1 MSAGMLNEST
11 ILISAKL
18 DEQKTINTINS
29 QLQKLK
35 INPIECEVKVSK
47 IEAEKCSQQ
56 IQNTVS
62 KLRKATQASQYSIP
76 LNFDVRHSD
85 SNKIKTYINDFI
97 SRINKNIGTLQTVNI
112 PIDTNTNQTTNLT
125 AALTNGSRAIFNY
138 KNNAEE
144 TTRVIVTLNEKT
156 NQLEARVTSLGA
168 NYGRLASKQA
178 KEQQEVE
185 KYTAQAIQESKRAV
199 EQKKQAYLEFDSTI
213 QQVQT
218 DIHTLGQK
226 MMNLPMSSYSTESL
240 NSAYKQTVADYEHV
254 LELQR
259 QLAQGKN
266 LQYDNK
272 TGSIIPPLALQE
284 QESLLN
290 QIQQA
295 LLRCTESYNL
305 YGKEVQYANTK
316 FKEQQADAANMQKQ
330 NQQMALLAT
339 NIQKAQVQ
347 VQALAKNWSAIKTNP
362 ELNAELQ
369 RLIAS
374 SKQLSTGSD
383 LKQFNAELN
392 TFKARCRAVGVATKS
407 MGDSFKAAWK
417 NFSFF
422 FSASR
427 LIYIV
432 TNRTKELV
440 TNVKNLN
447 SAMIELRK
455 VTDETENSYDRFL
468 KKAKQN
474 SKGVGMGLSEYVQ
487 ATADFARLGYSVSE
501 SNELAKIAAM
511 YKNVADDM
519 DNIGTGTGTL
529 ISTMKAFNV
538 EFDNAVSIVDKLNE
552 VSNKYAVMSG
562 NLGEGLGNSA
572 ASMSIAGNTLDE
584 TIALLTAGTE
594 ITQDGS
600 GMGNALKVF
609 SMRIRGM
616 KGQLSEL
623 GEEVDENVESIS
635 KMQTQILNL
644 THGKVNIFDDN
655 GNFKSPYEILQGIA
669 SVYKDLSSTEQADLL
684 ETIAG
689 KHRGNAVAAILTNWS
704 TAQGALATS
713 LNSAGSAAKENEKYM
728 QGLEGHLQ
736 QLQSTWESLSSTLVN
751 DDFLIGTVS
760 VGTDIIS
767 TVDGIASSIGG
778 LNTVVAGVG
787 LGIFIKNLKNIKS
800 HVELTSKA
808 FDASKNI
815 VNQYGVTTELSG
827 TAIMQYRTALEGLS
841 ASEQKAI
848 LTKIG
853 LNQHQIETILGL
865 NQQTTA
871 TTALTLSEMQQI
883 ATDKGLTSEQMNKIR
898 QFTLGNLVIEG
909 QTTETNELTQANIA
923 LIASTIGLT
932 KEQQEYIIKALAVKN
947 ANENITKS
955 TKGLGVSLGSFF
967 KSKAGIFTIATT
979 AITLIGSVWTALKQ
993 QQEEAYN
1000 KVIEK
1005 SEEATSHIQNV
1016 EQAWS
1021 RYLELGTNAT
1031 EEEKRNALESV
1042 NEQLDNKIQK
1052 LQDATAAE
1060 KDYADAVKDSIK
1072 KDYAQ
1077 TAVESNT
1084 AYLSAKQQIQNQWNS
1099 DYDRLIQQS
1108 TLGISQDPY
1117 VTGNEFAKEII
1128 EPILG
1133 ELGYYEDTFG
1143 GFTIHLGASVDTTDV
1158 ESVIQYYEKLK
1169 QAKENVEQ
1177 VTYVLSNKGNS
1188 KDKQKAE
1195 DILSSAYYKEI
1206 VNIINDNEDK
1216 INDYINQKR
1225 NTIYYSVLSQKGI
1238 PSTVSEF
1245 NEVRSAMLKQAGDS
1259 QLLADTINEQL
1270 ISTFPELAK
1279 EAQNTAQVL
1288 SNTEFTIADSRL
1300 AEQIETYKT
1309 EIEDIPKTYQSLAA
1323 VVSDYNQ
1330 NGYLTLEN
1338 LESIISAGDEYIDT
1352 LFNEEGQ
1359 LELNKDAYIKL
1370 AKAKLEDIRY
1380 SMLQSAISDINSLSK
1395 DAETKAVDDLTDS
1408 THNLTEQ
1415 TLALCAAKKI
1425 EEGVSP
1431 EVVYQYV
1438 ETYSK
1443 YSTIIDNVSNSLDT
1457 ATDNVFGFT
1466 EANERAKDALEKKK
1480 DALEQTKDALEK
1492 EKDNLEENVDALQN
1506 LVDLVTEYITK
1517 TKELEKDALEKQKET
1532 IDELIDKRKEELE
1545 LLRDEIE
1552 ANKTL
1557 AEKQNT
1563 VAQNALAASIAELDD
1578 SGAGRKAQKETSDAL
1593 NESRSDLE
1601 DYLVEQS
1608 FDTRLEALDKLQ
1620 ETNEEFYDNQIKVID
1635 KYLDDE
1641 RRLYED
1647 ACSMIDNDN
1656 GELYGKLLKYV
1667 KTYTTQSESEF
1678 NYLWSSAK
1686 SAIDK
1691 YNDSN
1696 LSTLHLLD
1704 TMQGRVY
1711 VLSEQIDIYD
1721 DKISNISDAISS
1733 IGDNISTV
1741 AGGINANADA
1751 LTNFN
1756 NKYKSL
1762 MSLLDGYNWT
1772 MEWKG
1777 VNYFSRKTNRD
1788 DAALDILSQIE
1799 NQTGYYI
1806 GGNVYGGIKQIPKYA
1821 QGTRSAIGGLSITQE
1836 NGYEFIPTSIGNGQ
1850 YTLLDRGNPVF
1861 NATATRNLY
1870 DMANNPR
1877 DFLFDTLGNYSQHP
1891 ASVISNTSV
1900 VSPTIKINIQG
1911 DATQSTVNAL
1921 RHEAKNI
1928 IKQATEN
1935 VMNIALRN
1943 KRLI

>member
-1 MSAGMLNEST
+1 MSAVDFNESS

-35 INPIECEVKVSK
+35 INPIEVTLADINGSK
-47 IEAEKCSQQ
+47 LEQQ
-56 IQNTVS
+56 IQ
-62 KLRKATQASQYSIP
+62 
-76 LNFDVRHSD
+76 
-85 SNKIKTYINDFI
+85 
-97 SRINKNIGTLQTVNI
+97 QTVKANSAKI
-112 PIDTNTNQTTNLT
+112 NNTNN
-125 AALTNGSRAIFNY
+125 
-138 KNNAEE
+138 
-144 TTRVIVTLNEKT
+144 VINV
-156 NQLEARVTSLGA
+156 
-168 NYGRLASKQA
+168 
-178 KEQQEVE
+178 
-185 KYTAQAIQESKRAV
+185 
-199 EQKKQAYLEFDSTI
+199 
-213 QQVQT
+213 
-218 DIHTLGQK
+218 
-226 MMNLPMSSYSTESL
+226 
-240 NSAYKQTVADYEHV
+240 
-254 LELQR
+254 
-259 QLAQGKN
+259 
-266 LQYDNK
+266 
-272 TGSIIPPLALQE
+272 
-284 QESLLN
+284 
-290 QIQQA
+290 
-295 LLRCTESYNL
+295 
-305 YGKEVQYANTK
+305 
-316 FKEQQADAANMQKQ
+316 QKQ

-362 ELNAELQ
+362 ELNTELQ

-392 TFKARCRAVGVATKS
+392 TFKARCRAAGVATKS

-427 LIYIV
+427 MIYLV
-432 TNRTKELV
+432 TNITKELV

-474 SKGVGMGLSEYVQ
+474 SKDVGMGLSEYVN

-501 SNELAKIAAM
+501 SNELAKVAAM

-519 DNIGTGTGTL
+519 ESVETGTNTL
-529 ISTMKAFNV
+529 ISTMKAFNI
-538 EFDNAVSIVDKLNE
+538 ESDNAISIVDKLNE
-552 VSNKYAVMSG
+552 VSNNYAVTSG
-562 NLGEGLGNSA
+562 NLGEGLADSA
-572 ASMSIAGNTLDE
+572 ASMAVAGNTLDE
-584 TIALLTAGTE
+584 TISLLTAGTE
-594 ITQDGS
+594 ITQDAS
-600 GMGNALKVF
+600 GMGNALKVV

-616 KGQLSEL
+616 KGQLESL

-655 GNFKSPYEILQGIA
+655 GNFKSTYEILQGIA
-669 SVYKDLSSTEQADLL
+669 SVYKDLSSTEQAELL

-689 KHRGNAVAAILTNWS
+689 KHRGNAVAAILTNFS
-704 TAQGALATS
+704 TAQKSLETS
-713 LNSAGSAAKENEKYM
+713 LNSAGSAAKENEKKL

-760 VGTDIIS
+760 VGTGIIS
-767 TVDGIASSIGG
+767 TIDGIASSIGG
-778 LNTVVAGVG
+778 LNTVLAGVG
-787 LGIFIKNLKNIKS
+787 LGVFIKNLKNIKS

-808 FDASKNI
+808 LDASKNI
-815 VNQYGVTTELSG
+815 ANQYGVTTELSG

-841 ASEQKAI
+841 TSEQKAI

-853 LNQHQIETILGL
+853 LNQQQIETILGL

-883 ATDKGLTSEQMNKIR
+883 ATDIGLTSEQMDKIR

-909 QTTETNELTQANIA
+909 QTTATNELTQANIT
-923 LIASTIGLT
+923 LLASYIGL
-932 KEQQEYIIKALAVKN
+932 KERAQEYINKALAAKN

-955 TKGLGVSLGSFF
+955 TKGLGISLGSFF
-967 KSKAGIFTIATT
+967 KSPLGVISIITT
-979 AITLIGSVWTALKQ
+979 AFTVITSIINAVKQ

-1021 RYLELGTNAT
+1021 RYLELGTSAT

-1060 KDYADAVKDSIK
+1060 KDYADAV
-1072 KDYAQ
+1072 
-1077 TAVESNT
+1077 
-1084 AYLSAKQQIQNQWNS
+1084 
-1099 DYDRLIQQS
+1099 R
-1108 TLGISQDPY
+1108 G
-1117 VTGNEFAKEII
+1117 FAKEDFLKAAADASTSAIAARNKVSDQWDLDYQSFNWSN
-1128 EPILG
+1128 LG
-1133 ELGYYEDTFG
+1133 TGEKSFNDYAYSLVSNIMGDTLTTKDHKIGNLTTYTLGNGVTTSNFNEL
-1143 GFTIHLGASVDTTDV
+1143 L
-1158 ESVIQYYEKLK
+1158 QYYENLTKAREKIEEEIYRLNELGNVSMAEMLQDSDIYQSIIGILNSDK
-1169 QAKENVEQ
+1169 NTGIADYISNQTSMIYNSVIGKEGLPETVSDFRE
-1177 VTYVLSNKGNS
+1177 
-1188 KDKQKAE
+1188 
-1195 DILSSAYYKEI
+1195 LSSI
-1206 VNIINDNEDK
+1206 
-1216 INDYINQKR
+1216 
-1225 NTIYYSVLSQKGI
+1225 
-1238 PSTVSEF
+1238 
-1245 NEVRSAMLKQAGDS
+1245 MLQQAGDS
-1259 QLLADTINEQL
+1259 ELLATAIQERLTDA
-1270 ISTFPELAK
+1270 FPTLSK
-1279 EAQNTAQVL
+1279 EAQKTATVL

-1300 AEQIETYKT
+1300 AEQIETCKT
-1309 EIEDIPKTYQSLAA
+1309 EIEDISKTYQSLAG
-1323 VVSDYNQ
+1323 VVSEYNQ

-1338 LESIISAGDEYIDT
+1338 LEAIISAGDEYIDT
-1352 LFNEEGQ
+1352 LFNEKGQ
-1359 LELNKDAYIKL
+1359 LELNRDSYIKL

-1380 SMLQSAISDINSLSK
+1380 SMLQSAISDINSLNK
-1395 DAETKAVDDLTDS
+1395 DSESIAVDNLADS
-1408 THNLTEQ
+1408 TRNLTEK
-1415 TLALCAAKKI
+1415 TLALCAANKI
-1425 EEGVSP
+1425 AEGVSP
-1431 EVVYQYV
+1431 DVVYQYI

-1443 YSTIIDNVSNSLDT
+1443 YSTIIDNVSNSLDS
-1457 ATDNVFGFT
+1457 ATDSVFGFN
-1466 EANERAKDALEKKK
+1466 EAN
-1480 DALEQTKDALEK
+1480 EQTKDALEAQK
-1492 EKDNLEENVDALQN
+1492 KALEDTKDALNEQKDSLEDGIDSLKN
-1506 LVDLVTEYITK
+1506 LIDLVTDMITK
-1517 TKELEKDALEKQKET
+1517 EKELEKDVLEKQKEDF
-1532 IDELIDKRKEELE
+1532 DELIEKRKEALEIQKEELDIARE
-1545 LLRDEIE
+1545 LAD
-1552 ANKTL
+1552 
-1557 AEKQNT
+1557 KQNT

-1593 NESRSDLE
+1593 NESRTDFQEYMSEREYDIRIESLE
-1601 DYLVEQS
+1601 
-1608 FDTRLEALDKLQ
+1608 KLQ

-1721 DKISNISDAISS
+1721 DKISNISDTISS

-1751 LTNFN
+1751 LGRFN
-1756 NKYKSL
+1756 DKYKSI
-1762 MSLLDGYNWT
+1762 MSLLDKYNW
-1772 MEWKG
+1772 MMDWQG
-1777 VNYFSRKTNRD
+1777 VTYYSHSKNKA
-1788 DAALDILSQIE
+1788 DASYDILNQI
-1799 NQTGYYI
+1799 QRATGQNNALTATLI
-1806 GGNVYGGIKQIPKYA
+1806 SGSIKQVPKYA
-1821 QGTRSAIGGLSITQE
+1821 SGTRSAKGGLSITQE
-1836 NGYEFIPTSIGNGQ
+1836 NGYEFIPTSIGNGE
-1850 YTLLDRGNPVF
+1850 YTVLDRGNPVF

-1870 DMANNPR
+1870 DIANNPR

-1891 ASVISNTSV
+1891 ANVISNTSV

-1928 IKQATEN
+1928 VKQATEN